1 MTAVDILLIVLLLL
15 LITVLSV
22 LRWRYSRQ
30 PEEPA
35 VLESGRRSERQRIS
49 RD

>member
-1 MTAVDILLIVLLLL
+1 VTAVDVALIVLLLL

-22 LRWRYSRQ
+22 MRWRYSRL

-35 VLESGRRSERQRIS
+35 VLESGRRSDRNTL
-49 RD
+49 